1 MSSDRDKMPFTDR
14 DKIDIETKIKDILDK
29 NKWWKQLWS
38 VIFGTI
44 IIGFGVALVLA
55 WPVQWLWNETVNRM
69 IAGVF
74 RLESYWQ
81 TVYFLFL
88 IRLIF
93 PTRWR

>member
-1 MSSDRDKMPFTDR
+1 MSGGEILSGSR
-14 DKIDIETKIKDILDK
+14 DKIDIEAKIKDILDK

-38 VIFGTI
+38 VILGTF
-44 IIGFGVALVLA
+44 IIGFAMSLVLA
-55 WPVQWLWNETVNRM
+55 WPVQWLWNETVNHM

-93 PTRWR
+93 PVRWK